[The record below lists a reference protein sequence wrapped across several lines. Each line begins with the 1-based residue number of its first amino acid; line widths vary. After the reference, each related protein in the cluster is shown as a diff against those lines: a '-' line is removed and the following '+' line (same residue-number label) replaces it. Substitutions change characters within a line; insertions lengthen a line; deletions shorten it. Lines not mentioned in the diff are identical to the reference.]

1 MGAVRNQLK
10 KEGLSK
16 KTIDVIADALEAQG
30 EFTSLGWVDVA
41 SATITN
47 IAAANSPN
55 VRITGTNTITGLGTA
70 ASGTKI
76 TARFAGALTFTHNGT
91 SLILPGTANI
101 TTAANDTAD
110 MVSLG
115 SGNWICTSYK
125 KASGAA
131 VVVAGGG
138 GTKVWKTATET
149 VTASTVLQDDNELFF
164 TVLSNKTYRIKL
176 NFVYEDSGLNDIKA
190 TLIVPSFA
198 APVSATNVDVMLL
211 NIMSVLTLR
220 TANSDSTIVSGATN
234 GSISG
239 EYYLHVGSVGGQVIF
254 RWAQSV
260 ASGTGKVYAGSFIEY
275 EQLD

>member
-47 IAAANSPN
+47 IVAANSPN

-76 TARFAGALTFTHNGT
+76 TARFADALTFTHNGT
-91 SLILPGTANI
+91 SLILPGAANI

-131 VVVAGGG
+131 VVVAGGMPYKKIVG
-138 GTKVWKTATET
+138 LAKINNADNSVSLTVYENDTVYSSPSTVYQGDGWFDVYVDGNPSSSLNIHDSYHVVVFANPMQPESGEMQLARVLNITWKT
-149 VTASTVLQDDNELFF
+149 NGF
-164 TVLSNKTYRIKL
+164 
-176 NFVYEDSGLNDIKA
+176 
-190 TLIVPSFA
+190 
-198 APVSATNVDVMLL
+198 
-211 NIMSVLTLR
+211 SVEFLR
-220 TANSDSTIVSGATN
+220 HTVSGGVLESAVDYR
-234 GSISG
+234 S
-239 EYYLHVGSVGGQVIF
+239 
-254 RWAQSV
+254 
-260 ASGTGKVYAGSFIEY
+260 SFVFELRLYPI
-275 EQLD
+275 

>member
-47 IAAANSPN
+47 IVAANSPN

-76 TARFAGALTFTHNGT
+76 TARFADALTFTHNGT

-131 VVVAGGG
+131 VVVAGGQSQL
-138 GTKVWKTATET
+138 
-149 VTASTVLQDDNELFF
+149 VTSPSVNVSPST
-164 TVLSNKTYRIKL
+164 TSYI
-176 NFVYEDSGLNDIKA
+176 
-190 TLIVPSFA
+190 
-198 APVSATNVDVMLL
+198 
-211 NIMSVLTLR
+211 
-220 TANSDSTIVSGATN
+220 
-234 GSISG
+234 SISG
-239 EYYLHVGSVGGQVIF
+239 TSTGEDFAVFCVAPRAMTISNLFVKTSD
-254 RWAQSV
+254 AQP
-260 ASGTGKVYAGSFIEY
+260 ASGSLVVTIRKNGVNTALTLTIAANAAAGIFSNTSSSFTVVAGDVITI
-275 EQLD
+275 QAQNNSSSSAATLRNISMVAQ